1 MTITTKQRF
10 VKEYANWKIAIL
22 EDMAKSFPEK
32 EAFDKVG
39 ATIVRETYKKW
50 ENGLVPTDEVMRKI
64 SEF

>member
-32 EAFDKVG
+32 EVG